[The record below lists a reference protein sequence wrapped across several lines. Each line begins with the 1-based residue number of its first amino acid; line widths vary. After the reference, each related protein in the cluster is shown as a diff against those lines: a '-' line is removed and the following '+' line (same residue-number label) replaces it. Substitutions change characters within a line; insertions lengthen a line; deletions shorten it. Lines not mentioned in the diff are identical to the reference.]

1 MTMDMIIVLLLL
13 VFVVIALL
21 THVIPYGVAGMICCV
36 MLVLTGVFTI
46 EESFASMSSG
56 NCIMVAC
63 MIVVASALGKLSFK

>member
-13 VFVVIALL
+13 AFVVIALL

-36 MLVLTGVFTI
+36 TLVLTGVFTI

-56 NCIMVAC
+56 SWLLPGA
-63 MIVVASALGKLSFK
+63 